1 MYKES
6 KFNKN
11 YLNNNIKK
19 SFLQKKNVNFWE
31 NNPMTYDW
39 TEDKPKKIDLN
50 FFETI
55 DKRFTNSIQKIFD
68 NEKYFIENFLKKKEL
83 KKLNVLEIGTGMG
96 CHSEI
101 LSKNSKKFTGI
112 DITITASKITKK
124 RFKIKKIKGLIHKMD
139 AEKLTFKNNTFDLIW
154 SWGVIHHSS
163 NTEKILNQIHRVLK
177 PGGQAVIMIY
187 YKSWWSYYVFGFFFY
202 GILKRDFLRY
212 KNIFDI
218 INSHSDGAIA
228 RFYSIN
234 EWNFL
239 IKRNKLDIEYNKI
252 FGLKSDIFPIPKGKI
267 KNLLISLT
275 PSFIFKFLITKLSMG
290 SFLVSSIKKLN

>member
-163 NTEKILNQIHRVLK
+163 NTEKILNQMHRVLK
-177 PGGQAVIMIY
+177 PGGRAVIMIY

>member
-19 SFLQKKNVNFWE
+19 SFLQKKNVDFWE

-163 NTEKILNQIHRVLK
+163 NTEKILNQMHRVLK
-177 PGGQAVIMIY
+177 PGGQAIIMIY

-202 GILKRDFLRY
+202 GILKRNFLRY

>member
-50 FFETI
+50 FFKTI

-163 NTEKILNQIHRVLK
+163 NTEKILNQMHRVLK

-290 SFLVSSIKKLN
+290 SFLVSSVKKLN

>member
-124 RFKIKKIKGLIHKMD
+124 RFKIKKIKGLIQKMD